1 MNVIQV
7 AKVNA
12 ELKSIKSEIAVN
24 VSSLP
29 TVQEQS
35 VLSSG
40 SKDVE
45 AEISVLKRQ
54 LQHVQETRNQLQ
66 KQLQETQMELDGL
79 KQNLEEAERIELQNE
94 VLQEQLK
101 AAKLNAIAKERLV
114 CHITVHLSFF
124 FTSFLNPDE
133 PIIVYALG
141 LSLTFCFYSPFL
153 SNNSCKIGRLN

>member
-7 AKVNA
+7 AKLNA
-12 ELKSIKSEIAVN
+12 ELKSIKGEIAIN

-45 AEISVLKRQ
+45 AEISVLKGQ

-66 KQLQETQMELDGL
+66 NQLQETQMELDGL

-101 AAKLNAIAKERLV
+101 AAKLNAVAKERLV
-114 CHITVHLSFF
+114 CNITIHLSFF
-124 FTSFLNPDE
+124 V
-133 PIIVYALG
+133 PI
-141 LSLTFCFYSPFL
+141 S
-153 SNNSCKIGRLN
+153 